1 MVTKTDADR
10 NIIQE
15 RILRDMSEG
24 VVVIGLNGHIEQI
37 NPKACEIL
45 NLSESGVVGKPF
57 ARFFFEYEEN
67 DDFSQTI
74 LDAIYDAHTL
84 HVAVVPYFDGD
95 TTKYVHVTTSFL
107 HDQSQRIGVIA
118 VLSDVSE
125 LVRLRDAVEEK
136 NRQIT
141 ALLDSMVEALSS
153 AIDERSH
160 YTANHTQNMARYAE
174 GFLDWLSETKNP
186 YRFDA
191 EKRHTFLMSV
201 WLHDIGKLAVPL
213 HVMDKAD
220 RLGNRLEGVRARLR
234 EIDLLNRL
242 AEAEGKIDAGEA
254 ARRRRELDDTREF
267 IERVNKAG
275 FLPDEDFE
283 RVENLA
289 KRTFADESG
298 AARPWITEEERLCLS
313 IRKGTLTAREREI
326 IQSHAAVTK
335 RILSHISF
343 PGSYA
348 DVPTWAGAHHEQL
361 NGRGYPDGLKAEKI
375 PMEVRLL
382 TILDVFEALTAKDRP
397 YKKPFPPERALS
409 ILRSMSEEG
418 AVDGQLLSLFEQSRA
433 WERGGE
439 ETT

>member
-1 MVTKTDADR
+1 MAVKTDTDR

-45 NLSESGVVGKPF
+45 NLSEANVLGKAF
-57 ARFFFEYEEN
+57 AGFFFEYEEN

-74 LDAIYDAHTL
+74 LDAIYESHAL
-84 HVAVVPYFDGD
+84 HVAVVPYFDGA

-107 HDQSQRIGVIA
+107 HDGEARIGVIA

-125 LVRLRDAVEEK
+125 LIRLRNEIEEK

-160 YTANHTQNMARYAE
+160 YTANHTKNMTRYAE
-174 GFLDWLSETKNP
+174 AFLDWLTETDNP
-186 YRFDA
+186 LQFDA
-191 EKRHTFLMSV
+191 DKRHTFLMSV
-201 WLHDIGKLAVPL
+201 WLHDVGKLTVPL
-213 HVMDKAD
+213 HIMDKAD
-220 RLGNRLEGVRARLR
+220 RLGDKLDDVRERLR
-234 EIDLLNRL
+234 VIGLLDRL
-242 AEAEGKIDAGEA
+242 AEAKGEIDAGEA
-254 ARRRRELDDTREF
+254 ARRRQELDDALEF

-275 FLPDEDFE
+275 FLPDEDLE
-283 RVENLA
+283 RVERLSE
-289 KRTFADESG
+289 KTFADECG
-298 AARPWITEEERLCLS
+298 AVGPWITEEEKLRLS

-326 IQSHAAVTK
+326 MQSHAAVTQK
-335 RILSHISF
+335 ILSHISF
-343 PGSYA
+343 PDSYA
-348 DVPTWAGAHHEQL
+348 DIPAWAGAHHEQL
-361 NGRGYPDGLKAEKI
+361 NGRGYPQGLTAEHI

-397 YKKPFPPERALS
+397 YKKPFPTEKAFA
-409 ILRSMSEEG
+409 ILHSMAEEG
-418 AVDGQLLSLFEQSRA
+418 AVDGDLLSLFERSGA
-433 WERGGE
+433 WKGDGKEA
-439 ETT
+439 T